1 MQDIKIIILVASE
14 QEKEVLLHKDLYK
27 MPGVDIIVTGY
38 GSRNVIKAIREYAFD
53 DIQIYNIGLC
63 AGTEHVPTDTLI
75 NVTASMPGF
84 NYGNF
89 QQPIKLKLL
98 STTNAFPCISAPGF
112 INDVK
117 QFFPNCCYSP
127 AYVVDME
134 LYTIASYF
142 DNVIGLK
149 VVSDSGDLDDYL
161 QACEDFDA
169 FEHIRKQILELIKQ
183 NLLSIQLLS
192 EEE

>member
-1 MQDIKIIILVASE
+1 MNTNIIILVASE
-14 QEKEVLLHKDLYK
+14 QEKQVLLHKDLYNMK
-27 MPGVDIIVTGY
+27 GVDIIVTGY

-75 NVTASMPGF
+75 NVTASTPGF

-98 STTNAFPCISAPGF
+98 STANAFPCVSAPGF
-112 INDVK
+112 IEDIK

-142 DNVIGLK
+142 NNVIGLK

-169 FEHIRKQILELIKQ
+169 FEGIRNQILELIKQ
-183 NLLSIQLLS
+183 NLFSIQYINK
-192 EEE
+192 EK